1 MNRFPDHALI
11 MLPYSDVSGNQDL
24 LQCSILT
31 TPRTRYHRTPQ
42 LPCPVLSLSNLG
54 AKHRRLTM
62 WIVAIAWMY
71 VAIMMTLAEATHPQG
86 TILGAI
92 ITFLFYGV
100 APVAIVMYIL
110 GTPGRR
116 RARRA
121 AEAQAEAEAAAA
133 RQASLASAAEGAAQ
147 GDASSHAA
155 SDPVTAEGKEV
166 PRL

>member
-1 MNRFPDHALI
+1 
-11 MLPYSDVSGNQDL
+11 
-24 LQCSILT
+24 
-31 TPRTRYHRTPQ
+31 
-42 LPCPVLSLSNLG
+42 
-54 AKHRRLTM
+54 M

-121 AEAQAEAEAAAA
+121 AEAQAEAA

>member
-1 MNRFPDHALI
+1 
-11 MLPYSDVSGNQDL
+11 
-24 LQCSILT
+24 
-31 TPRTRYHRTPQ
+31 
-42 LPCPVLSLSNLG
+42 
-54 AKHRRLTM
+54 M

-121 AEAQAEAEAAAA
+121 AEAQAEAA

-155 SDPVTAEGKEV
+155 SDPVTAEGKEA

>member
-1 MNRFPDHALI
+1 
-11 MLPYSDVSGNQDL
+11 
-24 LQCSILT
+24 
-31 TPRTRYHRTPQ
+31 
-42 LPCPVLSLSNLG
+42 
-54 AKHRRLTM
+54 M

-121 AEAQAEAEAAAA
+121 AEAQAEAA
-133 RQASLASAAEGAAQ
+133 RQASLASAAGGAAQ

-155 SDPVTAEGKEV
+155 SDPVTAEGKEA

>member
-1 MNRFPDHALI
+1 
-11 MLPYSDVSGNQDL
+11 
-24 LQCSILT
+24 
-31 TPRTRYHRTPQ
+31 
-42 LPCPVLSLSNLG
+42 
-54 AKHRRLTM
+54 M

-121 AEAQAEAEAAAA
+121 AEAQAEAA

-155 SDPVTAEGKEV
+155 SDPVTAEGKEM

>member
-1 MNRFPDHALI
+1 
-11 MLPYSDVSGNQDL
+11 
-24 LQCSILT
+24 
-31 TPRTRYHRTPQ
+31 
-42 LPCPVLSLSNLG
+42 
-54 AKHRRLTM
+54 M

-121 AEAQAEAEAAAA
+121 AEAQAEAQAEAEAAAA
-133 RQASLASAAEGAAQ
+133 RQASLASAAGGAAQ

>member
-1 MNRFPDHALI
+1 
-11 MLPYSDVSGNQDL
+11 
-24 LQCSILT
+24 
-31 TPRTRYHRTPQ
+31 
-42 LPCPVLSLSNLG
+42 
-54 AKHRRLTM
+54 M

-86 TILGAI
+86 TILGTI

-121 AEAQAEAEAAAA
+121 AEAQAEAA

-155 SDPVTAEGKEV
+155 SDPVTAEGKEA

>member
-1 MNRFPDHALI
+1 
-11 MLPYSDVSGNQDL
+11 
-24 LQCSILT
+24 
-31 TPRTRYHRTPQ
+31 
-42 LPCPVLSLSNLG
+42 
-54 AKHRRLTM
+54 M

-92 ITFLFYGV
+92 ITFLFYGL

-121 AEAQAEAEAAAA
+121 AEAQAEAA
-133 RQASLASAAEGAAQ
+133 RQASLASAVEGAAQ

-155 SDPVTAEGKEV
+155 SDPVTAEGKEA

>member
-1 MNRFPDHALI
+1 MTRFPDHALF

-31 TPRTRYHRTPQ
+31 TPRTRYHRTPP
-42 LPCPVLSLSNLG
+42 LSRPVLSLSNLG

-121 AEAQAEAEAAAA
+121 AEAQAEAA
-133 RQASLASAAEGAAQ
+133 RQASLASAAEGTAQ
-147 GDASSHAA
+147 GNASSHAPR
-155 SDPVTAEGKEV
+155 DPVTTEGKEA

>member
-1 MNRFPDHALI
+1 
-11 MLPYSDVSGNQDL
+11 
-24 LQCSILT
+24 
-31 TPRTRYHRTPQ
+31 
-42 LPCPVLSLSNLG
+42 
-54 AKHRRLTM
+54 M

-71 VAIMMTLAEATHPQG
+71 VAIMMTLAETTHPQG

-121 AEAQAEAEAAAA
+121 AEAQAEAA

-155 SDPVTAEGKEV
+155 SDPVTAEGKEA

>member
-1 MNRFPDHALI
+1 
-11 MLPYSDVSGNQDL
+11 
-24 LQCSILT
+24 
-31 TPRTRYHRTPQ
+31 
-42 LPCPVLSLSNLG
+42 
-54 AKHRRLTM
+54 M

-121 AEAQAEAEAAAA
+121 AEAQAEAA
-133 RQASLASAAEGAAQ
+133 RQASLASAAEGTAQ
-147 GDASSHAA
+147 GNAGSHAPR
-155 SDPVTAEGKEV
+155 DPVTTEGKEA

>member
-1 MNRFPDHALI
+1 
-11 MLPYSDVSGNQDL
+11 
-24 LQCSILT
+24 
-31 TPRTRYHRTPQ
+31 
-42 LPCPVLSLSNLG
+42 
-54 AKHRRLTM
+54 M

-71 VAIMMTLAEATHPQG
+71 VAIMMALAEATHPQG

-100 APVAIVMYIL
+100 APVAIVMYIM

-121 AEAQAEAEAAAA
+121 AEAQAEAA

-155 SDPVTAEGKEV
+155 SDPVTAEGKEA

>member
-1 MNRFPDHALI
+1 
-11 MLPYSDVSGNQDL
+11 
-24 LQCSILT
+24 
-31 TPRTRYHRTPQ
+31 
-42 LPCPVLSLSNLG
+42 
-54 AKHRRLTM
+54 M

-116 RARRA
+116 RARLA
-121 AEAQAEAEAAAA
+121 KEAQAEAQAEAAW
-133 RQASLASAAEGAAQ
+133 QAGLASTADGAAQ
-147 GDASSHAA
+147 GDASSHAPRDA
-155 SDPVTAEGKEV
+155 VTPEGKEA